1 MNTENNSPEEIQDL
15 GPSGPG
21 PMLRAE
27 REKQGLTVTDIAARL
42 NLRAHNIND
51 IENETF
57 DPKVSPTFIKG
68 YLKAYARILGISEEE
83 ILNAYYSLG
92 IKEPN
97 NTPMQS
103 FSQRTQQEAHNNRLT
118 WVSWAI
124 GAALVGML
132 VWWWLQKASLEPA
145 TSDQLV
151 SESIIASI
159 EPDHATQDLPI
170 QQEVTEQAEAVLP
183 QEIPLD
189 INADTNNATDANE
202 SAEQEQTVAGND
214 SETGAEQASDVATQE
229 QQSEPTTAPVV
240 DNSVLNIDLTFS
252 NDCWIKVT
260 DADDKTLAIGVRE
273 KGSSLTL
280 TGKAPVKFTIGAPK
294 AVAITY
300 NGQTYDMSQ
309 YKAGKIARFELPV
322 KE

>member
-57 DPKVSPTFIKG
+57 DPKVSATFIKG
-68 YLKAYARILGISEEE
+68 YLKAYARILGISEED

-92 IKEPN
+92 IKEPSQ
-97 NTPMQS
+97 TPMQS

-118 WVSWAI
+118 WISWAI

-145 TSDQLV
+145 TSEQLV
-151 SESIIASI
+151 NESIIAST
-159 EPDHATQDLPI
+159 EPELATRDLPI
-170 QQEVTEQAEAVLP
+170 QQEVNEQAEEVLP
-183 QEIPLD
+183 QELPLD
-189 INADTNNATDANE
+189 VNTDGEAAAAGETEQGDVTSQDEALSSQPNE
-202 SAEQEQTVAGND
+202 VDEAQAEV
-214 SETGAEQASDVATQE
+214 SETQT
-229 QQSEPTTAPVV
+229 PPVV
-240 DNSVLNIDLTFS
+240 DNSLLNIDLSFS

-260 DADDKTLAIGVRE
+260 DADGKTLAIGVRE
-273 KGSSLTL
+273 KGSNLTL
-280 TGKAPVKFTIGAPK
+280 SGKAPVKFTIGAPK

-300 NGQTYDMSQ
+300 NGQAYDMSQ

>member
-1 MNTENNSPEEIQDL
+1 MNTENNAPEEIQDM

-57 DPKVSPTFIKG
+57 DPKVSATFIKG
-68 YLKAYARILGISEEE
+68 YLKAYARILGISEED

-92 IKEPN
+92 IKEPSQ
-97 NTPMQS
+97 TPMQS

-124 GAALVGML
+124 GVALVGML

-145 TSDQLV
+145 TSEQLV
-151 SESIIASI
+151 NESIIASI
-159 EPDHATQDLPI
+159 EPEHATKDLPV
-170 QQEVTEQAEAVLP
+170 QQAISEQAESVLP
-183 QEIPLD
+183 QAIPVEVNIEQPSD
-189 INADTNNATDANE
+189 AAENEPAAQVEENTTDE
-202 SAEQEQTVAGND
+202 SEAP
-214 SETGAEQASDVATQE
+214 EQAIADESDVQAA
-229 QQSEPTTAPVV
+229 EPTVSPEV
-240 DNSVLNIDLTFS
+240 DDSVLTVDFTFS

-260 DADDKTLAIGVRE
+260 DVEGETLAIGVKE
-273 KGSSLTL
+273 KGTSLTL
-280 TGKAPVKFTIGAPK
+280 SGKAPFKFTIGAPK
-294 AVAITY
+294 AVAISY
-300 NGQTYDMSQ
+300 NGKAYDMSQ